1 MFTYSLKK
9 NICMLIHKKQIFCN
23 NCGKIGHLFHQCK
36 LPITSIGVIC
46 FRIVNNNIEL
56 LLIRRKDSLSF
67 LDFMRG
73 KYNLEN
79 HDYIKKLFNRM
90 TKNELA
96 LISNN
101 DFDYLW
107 KNLWGNNI
115 NNVYKNEE
123 KLSKIKFNKL
133 KNGYLIC
140 NSNINMKKIIEESNS
155 IYDFPEWGFPKGRR
169 NYQEKDLNC
178 GIREFDEE
186 TGYKKKNLIIINNL
200 NTFEEVFIGSN
211 YKSYKHKYFLCY
223 IHENIPPEG
232 IFQTHEISKIEWVNI
247 DDCNL
252 YIRDYNVEKIE
263 IINSIKNL
271 LKTYKLY
278 V

>member
-1 MFTYSLKK
+1 
-9 NICMLIHKKQIFCN
+9 MLINKKQIFCN
-23 NCGKIGHLFHQCK
+23 NCGKVGHLFHQCK

-46 FRIVNNNIEL
+46 FRVINNNFEL

-79 HDYIKKLFNRM
+79 YDYIKKLFNRM
-90 TKNELA
+90 TKNELN
-96 LISNN
+96 LLLNN

-107 KNLWGNNI
+107 NNLWGNNI

-133 KNGYLIC
+133 KNGYLI
-140 NSNINMKKIIEESNS
+140 NNININMKNLIQESNS
-155 IYDFPEWGFPKGRR
+155 VYNFPEWGFPKGRR

-186 TGYKKKNLIIINNL
+186 TGYKKKNLIVLNNL

-211 YKSYKHKYFLCY
+211 YKSYKHKYFLAY

-247 DDCNL
+247 DECIS
-252 YIRDYNVEKIE
+252 YIRDYNIEKIE

>member
-1 MFTYSLKK
+1 
-9 NICMLIHKKQIFCN
+9 MLIHKKQIFCN

-46 FRIVNNNIEL
+46 FRIVNNNLEL

-79 HDYIKKLFNRM
+79 YDYIKKLFNRM

-96 LISNN
+96 LILNN

-140 NSNINMKKIIEESNS
+140 NNNINMKKLIEESNS

-186 TGYKKKNLIIINNL
+186 TGYKKKNLITSINIAL
-200 NTFEEVFIGSN
+200 S
-211 YKSYKHKYFLCY
+211 
-223 IHENIPPEG
+223 
-232 IFQTHEISKIEWVNI
+232 
-247 DDCNL
+247 
-252 YIRDYNVEKIE
+252 
-263 IINSIKNL
+263 
-271 LKTYKLY
+271 
-278 V
+278 

>member
-1 MFTYSLKK
+1 
-9 NICMLIHKKQIFCN
+9 MLIHKKQIFCN

-46 FRIVNNNIEL
+46 FRIVNNNLEL

-79 HDYIKKLFNRM
+79 YDYIKKLFNRM

-96 LISNN
+96 LILNN

-140 NSNINMKKIIEESNS
+140 NNNINMKKLIEESNS

-211 YKSYKHKYFLCY
+211 YKSYKHKYFLSY

-247 DDCNL
+247 DDCNS

>member
-1 MFTYSLKK
+1 
-9 NICMLIHKKQIFCN
+9 MLIHKKQIFCN

-46 FRIVNNNIEL
+46 FRICNHKLEL

-79 HDYIKKLFNRM
+79 YDYIKKLFNRM
-90 TKNELA
+90 TKNELD
-96 LISNN
+96 LLFNN
-101 DFDYLW
+101 DFDYIW

-123 KLSKIKFNKL
+123 KISKIKFYKL
-133 KNGYLIC
+133 KNGYFINNNNITMEKLI
-140 NSNINMKKIIEESNS
+140 KESNT
-155 IYDFPEWGFPKGRR
+155 IYEFPEWGFPKGRR

-186 TGYKKKNLIIINNL
+186 TGYKKKNLLIINNL

-211 YKSYKHKYFLCY
+211 YKSYKHKYFLAY
-223 IHENIPPEG
+223 IHENIPPET
-232 IFQTHEISKIEWVNI
+232 IFQTHEISKIKWINI
-247 DDCNL
+247 DDCVS
-252 YIRDYNVEKIE
+252 YIRDYNIEKIE
-263 IINSIKNL
+263 IINSIKKL